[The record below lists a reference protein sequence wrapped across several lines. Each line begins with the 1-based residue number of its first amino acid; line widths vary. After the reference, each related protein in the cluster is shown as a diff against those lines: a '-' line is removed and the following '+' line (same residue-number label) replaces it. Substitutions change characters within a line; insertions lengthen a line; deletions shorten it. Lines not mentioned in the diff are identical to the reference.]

1 MQAFDA
7 YEAGYENLKAR
18 HGALLDRVALL
29 ERALEDITRTGRW
42 IDAKLIAANALNGSP
57 WESDSYRSGQ

>member
-1 MQAFDA
+1 M
-7 YEAGYENLKAR
+7 EGLLER